1 MNIRLIRLA
10 LPSLVLLIA
19 LVFTLPLLSARA
31 AQGSGSCDTAQPPD
45 DGFKSAAFG
54 LTRQELDTLYGPGN
68 AAQTGWIYEFNG
80 FDLTLAGC
88 DLILTIDADGR
99 FADAQ
104 AAHDLVRTLLPEDAV
119 LAGTWQFGTVQ
130 TAPLDGEEW
139 VSGALAAR
147 FRLLGEPFTGSIL
160 ALYTYSGDA
169 YNAGPVALVELR
181 AAEIP

>member
-1 MNIRLIRLA
+1 MSTRQTL
-10 LPSLVLLIA
+10 SCLVLLVA
-19 LVFTLPLLSARA
+19 LLCSTQLATALA
-31 AQGSGSCDTAQPPD
+31 AQGSGSCDVASPPD

-68 AAQTGWIYEFNG
+68 ATQTGWIYEFNG

-130 TAPLDGEEW
+130 TAPQDGEEW
-139 VSGALAAR
+139 ISGALAAR